1 MEFFLKKKKKPITF
15 SSGGKKCKKKGE
27 RYKTETG
34 CHFRQEIQSVARR
47 WDEKSRGIS
56 RNGKVKPN
64 ILHYRAMETNKAT
77 K

>member
-1 MEFFLKKKKKPITF
+1 MEFFLKKKKAYRF
-15 SSGGKKCKKKGE
+15 FFRREEMLKKKGE

-56 RNGKVKPN
+56 RKGKVKPN
-64 ILHYRAMETNKAT
+64 ILYYRAMETNKAT